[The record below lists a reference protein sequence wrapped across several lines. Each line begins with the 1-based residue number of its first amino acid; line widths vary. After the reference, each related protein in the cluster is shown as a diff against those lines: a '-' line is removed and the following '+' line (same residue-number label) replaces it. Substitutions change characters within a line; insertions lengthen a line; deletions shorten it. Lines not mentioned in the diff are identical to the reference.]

1 VYYLRW
7 SKKAALNLS
16 VEAII
21 IFVLAFA
28 MLGVGLF
35 ITDLL
40 REGAGEGIEKVLGS
54 LDDIEEKP
62 TSVKPIT
69 GITKEG
75 FNLPFNRVAK
85 LSLGFYNKGNTPA
98 PGATVLIHYCK
109 SGETGVPVSGN
120 LADPTTHPIR
130 VYGISADVGQSEAVV
145 FELSLQNNDD
155 ALAGGLYFCKLSVVE
170 SDEETEVVNAEN
182 IYEQK
187 QVAINVV
194 S

>member
-1 VYYLRW
+1 MRW
-7 SKKAALNLS
+7 SKNAALNLS

-40 REGAGEGIEKVLGS
+40 REGAGEGIEKALGS
-54 LDDIEEKP
+54 LDDIEKKP
-62 TSVKPIT
+62 TSVDPIT
-69 GITKEG
+69 GITDEG
-75 FNLPFNRVAK
+75 FNLPFNKVAK

-98 PGATVLIHYCK
+98 IGAKVLIHYCM
-109 SGETGVPVSGN
+109 SGENGVVVSGD
-120 LADPTTHPIR
+120 LADPTTHP
-130 VYGISADVGQSEAVV
+130 VQAFGISADVGQSEAVV
-145 FELSLQNNDD
+145 FKLSLQNNDA

-170 SDEETEVVNAEN
+170 SDEATGSINADN
-182 IYEQK
+182 VYEQK